1 MKVGV
6 IGYCLLAKIVF
17 FSVLYK
23 TDKLDSLNNKNIH
36 HKEKSIQISK
46 GLLNS
51 VAFYKNIKS
60 YVSLLVAKWLE
71 NAFIMSYTLIPL

>member
-6 IGYCLLAKIVF
+6 LGYCLLAKIVF

-36 HKEKSIQISK
+36 HKEKSI
-46 GLLNS
+46 
-51 VAFYKNIKS
+51 
-60 YVSLLVAKWLE
+60 
-71 NAFIMSYTLIPL
+71 